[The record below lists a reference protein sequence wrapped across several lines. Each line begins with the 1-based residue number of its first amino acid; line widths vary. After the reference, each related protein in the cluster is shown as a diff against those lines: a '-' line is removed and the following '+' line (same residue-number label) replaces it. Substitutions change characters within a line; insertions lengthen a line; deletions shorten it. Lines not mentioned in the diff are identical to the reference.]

1 MFNTQNT
8 WRGSGANEKALRTL
22 LRAQSCFLNG
32 KEIPLIHYV
41 TGNTQKKRSPKGADL
56 LKLLFQYMTQQFPAG
71 ETITVKLA
79 TSSWICSV
87 STKACQ

>member
-41 TGNTQKKRSPKGADL
+41 TGNTQKKTLPKGSR
-56 LKLLFQYMTQQFPAG
+56 
-71 ETITVKLA
+71 
-79 TSSWICSV
+79 SSEIIV
-87 STKACQ
+87 SIYDSAIPRRRDYNS